1 MLTEKILSTLS
12 CQRFLTLN
20 EICKATNIDHL
31 IGQQQLKKLEKDRL
45 IERRFFAGRSYFK
58 LTDVTKSTSDLGKKT
73 WDKLSQRKLAI
84 QIGQARTCYHHL
96 AGQAG
101 VQLFQ
106 WLNQNHLVERLSL
119 DNYVLTAQGKRQ
131 FSHFLVESVQQ
142 TRLQTCIDFSERL
155 PHLSG
160 ALGTR
165 LLSQLVKNDVVA
177 LTSKRQIRINIPL
190 GRWFKED
197 FLEDKSNQMF
207 MG

>member
-73 WDKLSQRKLAI
+73 WDKLSQQKLAI

-190 GRWFKED
+190 ARWFKED

>member
-165 LLSQLVKNDVVA
+165 LLSQLVKNNVVA

-190 GRWFKED
+190 ARWFKED

>member
-190 GRWFKED
+190 ARWFKED
-197 FLEDKSNQMF
+197 FLEDKSDQMF

>member
-142 TRLQTCIDFSERL
+142 AHLQTCIDFSERL

-190 GRWFKED
+190 ARWFKED

>member
-142 TRLQTCIDFSERL
+142 TRWQTCIDFSERL

-190 GRWFKED
+190 ARWFKED

>member
-84 QIGQARTCYHHL
+84 QIGQARICYHHL

-190 GRWFKED
+190 ARWFKED

>member
-1 MLTEKILSTLS
+1 MLTEQLLSVLS

-20 EICKATNIDHL
+20 EICKATNIDYL
-31 IGQQQLKKLEKDRL
+31 IGQQQLKKLEKDQL
-45 IERRFFAGRSYFK
+45 LERRFFAGRSYFK
-58 LTDVTKSTSDLGKKT
+58 STDVSQSTSELGKQT

-106 WLNQNHLVERLSL
+106 WLNQNHLVEKLSS
-119 DNYVLTAQGKRQ
+119 DHYVLTAQGKRQ

-142 TRLQTCIDFSERL
+142 TRLKTCIDFSERL

-190 GRWFKED
+190 ARWFKED
-197 FLEDKSNQMF
+197 FLEDKANQMF

>member
-190 GRWFKED
+190 ARWFKED
-197 FLEDKSNQMF
+197 LLEDKSNQMF

>member
-190 GRWFKED
+190 AHWFKED

>member
-106 WLNQNHLVERLSL
+106 WLNQNHLV
-119 DNYVLTAQGKRQ
+119 LTAQGKRQ

-190 GRWFKED
+190 ARWFKED

>member
-45 IERRFFAGRSYFK
+45 VERRSFAGRSYFK

-73 WDKLSQRKLAI
+73 RDKLSQRKSAI

-106 WLNQNHLVERLSL
+106 WLNQNHLVEKLSL
-119 DNYVLTAQGKRQ
+119 DHYVLTAQGKRQ

-160 ALGTR
+160 ALGTK

-190 GRWFKED
+190 ARWFKED

>member
-31 IGQQQLKKLEKDRL
+31 IGQQQLKKLERDRL

-190 GRWFKED
+190 ARWFKED

>member
-101 VQLFQ
+101 VHLFQ

-190 GRWFKED
+190 ARWFKED

>member
-31 IGQQQLKKLEKDRL
+31 ISQQQFKKLEKDRL

-190 GRWFKED
+190 ARWFKED

>member
-165 LLSQLVKNDVVA
+165 LLSQLVKKDVVA

-190 GRWFKED
+190 ARWFKED

>member
-73 WDKLSQRKLAI
+73 WDKLSQRKLDI
-84 QIGQARTCYHHL
+84 QIGQDRTFYHHL

-190 GRWFKED
+190 ARWFKED

>member
-58 LTDVTKSTSDLGKKT
+58 LTDVTKPTSDLGKKT

-165 LLSQLVKNDVVA
+165 LLSQLVKNNVVA

-190 GRWFKED
+190 ARWFKED

>member
-1 MLTEKILSTLS
+1 M
-12 CQRFLTLN
+12 
-20 EICKATNIDHL
+20 
-31 IGQQQLKKLEKDRL
+31 
-45 IERRFFAGRSYFK
+45 
-58 LTDVTKSTSDLGKKT
+58 
-73 WDKLSQRKLAI
+73 
-84 QIGQARTCYHHL
+84 
-96 AGQAG
+96 
-101 VQLFQ
+101 QLFQ

-177 LTSKRQIRINIPL
+177 LASKRQIRINIPL
-190 GRWFKED
+190 ARWFKED

>member
-45 IERRFFAGRSYFK
+45 VERRSFAGRSYFK

-73 WDKLSQRKLAI
+73 RDKLSQRKSAI

-106 WLNQNHLVERLSL
+106 WLNQNHLVEKLSL
-119 DNYVLTAQGKRQ
+119 DHYVLTAQGKRQ
-131 FSHFLVESVQQ
+131 FSH
-142 TRLQTCIDFSERL
+142 LQTCIDFSERL

-190 GRWFKED
+190 ARWFKED

>member
-190 GRWFKED
+190 TRWFKED

>member
-1 MLTEKILSTLS
+1 M
-12 CQRFLTLN
+12 TLN

-190 GRWFKED
+190 ARWFKED

>member
-45 IERRFFAGRSYFK
+45 IEQRFFAGRSYFK
-58 LTDVTKSTSDLGKKT
+58 LTDVTKPTSDLGKKT

-190 GRWFKED
+190 ARWFKED

-207 MG
+207 VG

>member
-45 IERRFFAGRSYFK
+45 VERRSFAGRSYFK

-73 WDKLSQRKLAI
+73 RDKLSQRKSAI

-106 WLNQNHLVERLSL
+106 WLNQNHLVEKLSL
-119 DNYVLTAQGKRQ
+119 DHYVLTAQGKRQ

-165 LLSQLVKNDVVA
+165 LLS
-177 LTSKRQIRINIPL
+177 
-190 GRWFKED
+190 
-197 FLEDKSNQMF
+197 
-207 MG
+207 

>member
-12 CQRFLTLN
+12 CRRFLTLN

-190 GRWFKED
+190 ARWFKED

>member
-73 WDKLSQRKLAI
+73 WDKLSLRKLAI

-190 GRWFKED
+190 ARWFKED

>member
-165 LLSQLVKNDVVA
+165 LLSRLVKNDVVA

-190 GRWFKED
+190 ARWFKED

>member
-1 MLTEKILSTLS
+1 M
-12 CQRFLTLN
+12 
-20 EICKATNIDHL
+20 
-31 IGQQQLKKLEKDRL
+31 
-45 IERRFFAGRSYFK
+45 
-58 LTDVTKSTSDLGKKT
+58 
-73 WDKLSQRKLAI
+73 
-84 QIGQARTCYHHL
+84 
-96 AGQAG
+96 
-101 VQLFQ
+101 QLFQ

-142 TRLQTCIDFSERL
+142 ARLQTCIDFSERL

-190 GRWFKED
+190 ARWFKED

>member
-1 MLTEKILSTLS
+1 MS

-190 GRWFKED
+190 ARWFKED

>member
-190 GRWFKED
+190 ARWFKED

>member
-12 CQRFLTLN
+12 CQRLLTLN

-190 GRWFKED
+190 ARWFKED

>member
-58 LTDVTKSTSDLGKKT
+58 LTDVTKPTSDLGKKT

-190 GRWFKED
+190 ARWFKED

>member
-84 QIGQARTCYHHL
+84 QIGQARTCYYHL

-190 GRWFKED
+190 ARWFKED

>member
-119 DNYVLTAQGKRQ
+119 DNYVLTTQGKRQ

-190 GRWFKED
+190 VRWFKED

>member
-58 LTDVTKSTSDLGKKT
+58 LTDITKSTSDLGKKT

-190 GRWFKED
+190 ARWFKED

>member
-31 IGQQQLKKLEKDRL
+31 IGQQQLKRLEKDRL

-106 WLNQNHLVERLSL
+106 WLNQNHLVERRSL

-190 GRWFKED
+190 ARWFKED

>member
-142 TRLQTCIDFSERL
+142 ARLQTCIDFSERL

-190 GRWFKED
+190 ARWFKED

>member
-1 MLTEKILSTLS
+1 MLTEKILSTLN

-142 TRLQTCIDFSERL
+142 ARLQTCIDFSERL

-190 GRWFKED
+190 ARWFKED

>member
-190 GRWFKED
+190 AR
-197 FLEDKSNQMF
+197 
-207 MG
+207 